1 MKEFDLVVV
10 GSGVGL
16 NVLSEA
22 LEHELKCALVE
33 DTKIGG
39 TCLTRGCIPSKVL
52 IYPADIIRLA
62 EHAKKIGVFFKLEK
76 LDWDLIGQRMWSQID
91 ESKEME
97 KSLAKV
103 PTLETFRGVA
113 EFTGEYTMKVKL
125 NAGGKFSEEFKG
137 KKFVLASGGRSFIP
151 PIQGIEDAGYITNE
165 SFFGEK
171 FPKKPYESLI
181 IIGGGVIAAE
191 FAHLFSA
198 FGTKV
203 TVVEMLPRLVSTEEP
218 EISDLLLKVFQKRMT
233 VLLNKKA
240 VVARKEGNFKVL
252 VVEDVVTNKRQDVKA
267 QEILVAGG
275 RKSNADLLH
284 VEKTGVE
291 VDKRG
296 WIKTNE
302 FLETSKK
309 NVWAIGDANG
319 LFPFRHKANT
329 EAEICSSNV
338 MGARTPVDYSAVPWV
353 IFTDPQIG
361 HVGMTEAEAIAAGY
375 KIYVARKNYSTVA
388 KGFAMGFE
396 HGDIDDGFFKLV
408 VDQSYRILG
417 AHVIGP
423 QAETLIQPF
432 VYLMNAGFTCAPP
445 AEKEITPIPKLRRA
459 CPEGGSFFPIYR
471 SMVVHP
477 SLNEVTGWA
486 IGSLRPVNIPHEHTH
501 EHEHEHEK

>member
-1 MKEFDLVVV
+1 MT
-10 GSGVGL
+10 
-16 NVLSEA
+16 VLSEA
-22 LEHELKCALVE
+22 LEHGLKCALVE
-33 DTKIGG
+33 DAKIGG

-62 EHAKKIGVFFKLEK
+62 EHARKVGVFLKLEK
-76 LDWDLIGQRMWSQID
+76 LDWDLIATRMWSQID

-97 KSLAKV
+97 KSLSKV

-113 EFTGEYTMKVKL
+113 EFTGEYTLKVKL
-125 NAGGKFSEEFKG
+125 RDGGKFSDEFKG
-137 KKFVLASGGRSFIP
+137 KKFVIASGGRSFIP
-151 PIQGIEDAGYITNE
+151 PVQGIEDAGYITNE
-165 SFFGEK
+165 TFFGEK
-171 FPKKPYESLI
+171 FPKKPYESLT

-191 FAHLFSA
+191 FAHMFSA

-203 TVVEMLPRLVSTEEP
+203 TVVEMLPRLVTTEEP
-218 EISDLLLKVFQKRMT
+218 EVSDLLLKVFQRRMS

-240 VVARKEGNFKVL
+240 ISARKEGNLKILTF
-252 VVEDVVTNKRQDVKA
+252 EDVATSKRQDVKA

-275 RKSNADLLH
+275 RKSNADLLK

-309 NVWAIGDANG
+309 NIWAIGDANG
-319 LFPFRHKANT
+319 LFPFRHKANI
-329 EAEICSSNV
+329 EADICARNV
-338 MGARTPVDYSAVPWV
+338 LGNTKTPVDYSAVPWV

-361 HVGMTEAEAIAAGY
+361 HVGMTEAEAIAAGHQ
-375 KIYVARKNYSTVA
+375 IYVARKNYSTVA
-388 KGFAMGFE
+388 KGFAMGYE
-396 HGDIDDGFFKLV
+396 RGDADDGFFKLV
-408 VDQSYRILG
+408 VDRGYRILG
-417 AHVIGP
+417 AHVVGP

-445 AEKEITPIPKLRRA
+445 IEKEATPLPKLRRA

-477 SLNEVTGWA
+477 SLNEVTAWA

-501 EHEHEHEK
+501 EHEHDHEK